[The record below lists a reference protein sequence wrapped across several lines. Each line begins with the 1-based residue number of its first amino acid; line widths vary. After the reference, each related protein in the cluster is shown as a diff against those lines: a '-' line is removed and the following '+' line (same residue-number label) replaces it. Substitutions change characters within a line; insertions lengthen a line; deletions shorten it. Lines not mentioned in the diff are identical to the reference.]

1 MSMDKLKIVIGPA
14 PNEISY
20 ADLISNLMRE
30 RERIN
35 QVLFSAKSVKKA
47 VRKVITDR
55 KPRKKKTI
63 TRQQAEDILGR
74 LAL

>member
-1 MSMDKLKIVIGPA
+1 MSMEKLKLAIGPA
-14 PNEISY
+14 PNEIPY

-35 QVLFSAKSVKKA
+35 QVLFSAKSVKK
-47 VRKVITDR
+47 VVKKVTAER

-63 TRQQAEDILGR
+63 TSQQAEDILRR
-74 LAL
+74 LTL